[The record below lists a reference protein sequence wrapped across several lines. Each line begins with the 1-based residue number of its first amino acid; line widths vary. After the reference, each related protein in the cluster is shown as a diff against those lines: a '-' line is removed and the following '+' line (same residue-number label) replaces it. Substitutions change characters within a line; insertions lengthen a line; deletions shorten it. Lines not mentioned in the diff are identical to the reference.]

1 MEASKLIILILWWV
15 NKSFKG
21 KKSFSNL
28 AYIKNSPITVF
39 FLIYYANQF
48 QFRFLQSLE
57 NIILNKIA
65 YKTFI
70 CIIYMGICILL
81 VFDIQGA
88 KKKHYPKF
96 LPSLRNFAFYCFT
109 IDFSN
114 YSELNNT
121 IYQKCHLNH
130 FQGWNSLW
138 PLEWNS
144 FSEIWAPTSKMSS
157 LKRPKLNWV
166 CQNLGVRLYMW
177 PPIILGL
184 PTSLMWP
191 LI

>member
-1 MEASKLIILILWWV
+1 MPPPGQNTTPDPGFFSVKEYIQQIVYESSTTGSNIQPVPIYFANLKKLQKFNLKTLEASKLIILILWWV

-48 QFRFLQSLE
+48 QFRFLHSLE

-88 KKKHYPKF
+88 KKSITQNFYP
-96 LPSLRNFAFYCFT
+96 
-109 IDFSN
+109 
-114 YSELNNT
+114 
-121 IYQKCHLNH
+121 H
-130 FQGWNSLW
+130 W
-138 PLEWNS
+138 
-144 FSEIWAPTSKMSS
+144 EILLFIA
-157 LKRPKLNWV
+157 LL
-166 CQNLGVRLYMW
+166 
-177 PPIILGL
+177 
-184 PTSLMWP
+184 
-191 LI
+191 